1 MRIRTQQYL
10 IVIVSLV
17 VVTVLA
23 SSVLSSLQRT
33 RLEIQRNELAS
44 DIVAR
49 GTSGLRVV
57 TSEYLVYRQ
66 DRARRQW
73 LAGHASLGE
82 LLATQL
88 FEGTPEQALVQLLR
102 QQHSELVYAFDA
114 LAGPPPAGVRPHPDG
129 AELNQQ
135 THFGARIILLLDEMV
150 ADNQRLLR
158 ASQVNM
164 TKAQDTVRR
173 LVISL
178 VIVMIGLLAIHLT
191 LLFHQVLRPVAR
203 LDRGAR
209 EFGAG
214 NLSFRTA
221 VAQDNELGKLSRAF
235 DDMARRLEET
245 IGAQARIRQQLET
258 ANLELE
264 SFSYSVSHDLRA
276 PLRGIDGWSLA
287 LVEDYASRLDA
298 TALQYLGRIRA
309 ETRRMG
315 QLIDDLLK
323 LSRINRGEMH
333 VDEVDL
339 TKLATEIAGRL
350 QQEFAPRDIEF
361 IVQPGLVAAGDR
373 QLLEIALGN
382 LLGNAC
388 KFTGP
393 RPRARIEFG
402 VTRAAPPGA
411 AGPREAFFV
420 RDNGVGFDMTNAKH
434 LFGAFQRMHKMSE
447 FPGTGIGL
455 ATVDRI
461 IRRHGGATWAEAEP
475 GFGACFYFTLPPAVA
490 LEGGT
495 AAESWPTG
503 PA

>member
-1 MRIRTQQYL
+1 MQIRTQQSL
-10 IVIVSLV
+10 IALVSLV
-17 VVTVLA
+17 VVTGLA
-23 SSVLSSLQRT
+23 FSLLSSLQRT

-49 GTSGLRVV
+49 GTSGLHVV
-57 TSEYLVYRQ
+57 TNEYLVYRQ

-73 LAGHASLGE
+73 LARHASLGE
-82 LLATQL
+82 LLATRL

-102 QQHSELVYAFDA
+102 QQHSELMYAFDV
-114 LAGPPPAGVRPHPDG
+114 LAGTPPVGAPPSPDG
-129 AELNQQ
+129 TDLDPQL
-135 THFGARIILLLDEMV
+135 HFASRIDLLLDEMV

-158 ASQVNM
+158 ASQLNM
-164 TKAQDTVRR
+164 TAAEDTVRR

-178 VIVMIGLLAIHLT
+178 VFVMIGLLAIHLA
-191 LLFHQVLRPVAR
+191 LLFHQVLGPVAR

-221 VAQDNELGKLSRAF
+221 VAQDNELGKLSQAF

-245 IGAQARIRQQLET
+245 IDAQQQAQRQLESV
-258 ANLELE
+258 NRELE

-287 LVEDYASRLDA
+287 LVEDYSSQLDD
-298 TALQYLGRIRA
+298 TALQYLGRVRA
-309 ETRRMG
+309 ETQRMG

-323 LSRINRGEMH
+323 LSRINRGEMRVH
-333 VDEVDL
+333 QIDL
-339 TKLATEIAGRL
+339 SKLAKEIASRL

-361 IVQPGLVAAGDR
+361 VIQSGLVAAGDR

-388 KFTGP
+388 KFTEP
-393 RPRARIEFG
+393 RPRARIEIG
-402 VTRAAPPGA
+402 LTRAAAPGA
-411 AGPREAFFV
+411 AEAGHAFFV
-420 RDNGVGFDMTNAKH
+420 RDNGVGFDMENAKQ
-434 LFGAFQRMHKMSE
+434 LFGAFQRMHKTSE

-461 IRRHGGATWAEAEP
+461 IRRHGGAIWAEAEP
-475 GFGACFYFTLPPAVA
+475 GLGACFLFTLPPPVPRPR
-490 LEGGT
+490 GT
-495 AAESWPTG
+495 AAKSG
-503 PA
+503 PSGRA